1 MSFSPGAASALD
13 ESEIPGRRAGEVTYV
28 TIADE
33 RFFVGAVA
41 LVNSLR
47 LTGHHERIVVLDA
60 GLTPEQ
66 RALLA
71 HECEIVQPPVTREGV
86 FVVFL
91 KTVLHLL
98 GLRGTVVLV
107 DSDVV
112 VTRHLGPVV
121 EAAQAGQI
129 VLVADQFPERHFPE
143 WQEILD
149 LERPPRRDPHLG
161 AGFIALD
168 LDQWPDFMPRWLDL
182 CQRVPEERA
191 DLPFD
196 LPRDVV
202 RANPFAFPEQDVLN
216 AMLASEVE
224 KDRVE
229 VFSLDVFPGPP
240 HNDGLRIVDRGA
252 LRVAHGE
259 HEPFLLHYWNHPK
272 PWLPG
277 ARSGLAM
284 DAYVELLARLLTA
297 ADLPLRLP
305 AAELPVWLRDDV
317 RGRLVRRAPRRARRT
332 IRALLRA
339 LPAPFE
345 QRARDVGG
353 IVAAR
358 LRLG

>member
-1 MSFSPGAASALD
+1 LNVST
-13 ESEIPGRRAGEVTYV
+13 GEVTYV

-41 LVNSLR
+41 MVNSLR

-60 GLTPEQ
+60 GLTAEQ
-66 RALLA
+66 RAVLGRECDLL
-71 HECEIVQPPVTREGV
+71 QPPVTSEGV

-91 KTVLHLL
+91 KTVMHLL
-98 GLRGTVVLV
+98 ELRGTVILI

-112 VTRHLGPVV
+112 VTRHLGPIV
-121 EAAQAGQI
+121 EAAQAGRI

-143 WQEILD
+143 WQEILGLD
-149 LERPPRRDPHLG
+149 RPPRRDPHLG

-168 LDQWPDFMPRWLDL
+168 LDQWPDFMPRWLEL
-182 CQRVPEERA
+182 CRRVPQDRA

-202 RANPFAFPEQDVLN
+202 RANPFAFPEQDVMN
-216 AMLASEVE
+216 ALLASEV
-224 KDRVE
+224 DRDRIE

-240 HNDGLRIVDRGA
+240 HNDGIQIVDRKT
-252 LRVAHGE
+252 LRCRHGE
-259 HEPFLLHYWNHPK
+259 HEPYLLHYWNHPK
-272 PWLPG
+272 VWLPD
-277 ARSGLAM
+277 ARATLSM
-284 DAYVELLARLLTA
+284 DAYVELTARLLTA
-297 ADLPLRLP
+297 PDVPLRLP
-305 AAELPVWLRDDV
+305 AADLPVWLHDDL
-317 RGRLVRRAPRRARRT
+317 RGRLVRRTPRRIRRT

-339 LPAPFE
+339 LPDPFE

-353 IVAAR
+353 VVAAR